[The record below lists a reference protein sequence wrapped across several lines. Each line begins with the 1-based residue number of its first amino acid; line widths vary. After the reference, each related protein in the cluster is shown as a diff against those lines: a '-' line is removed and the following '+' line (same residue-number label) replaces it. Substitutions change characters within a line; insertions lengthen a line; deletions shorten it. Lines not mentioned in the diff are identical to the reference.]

1 MKPRLLLP
9 LLLLFVIP
17 TTGQVEHAPTPA
29 QCRADANV
37 WDLPNPDLSTNPF
50 LSDKDEVAAY
60 AIVVAGDPNLSTKM
74 LDTRTAELSQCIKT
88 DMGFFNMRARYIL
101 ANRAYALAELGRMA
115 NFMQRHK
122 LMPQFYAEDE
132 QGKR

>member
-1 MKPRLLLP
+1 VRIRLLMP
-9 LLLLFVIP
+9 LVLFSVIP
-17 TTGQVEHAPTPA
+17 AATQVEHAPTPA

-50 LSDKDEVAAY
+50 LSDKDQVAAY
-60 AIVVAGDPNLSTKM
+60 ATVVEADPNLSTKM
-74 LDTRTAELSQCIKT
+74 LDARTAELSQCIKT
-88 DMGFFNMRARYIL
+88 DAGFLNMRARYFL

-115 NFMQRHK
+115 NFMQRHN
-122 LMPQFYAEDE
+122 LLSQFYAEDE